1 MKEELINVL
10 VYPDGYNTT
19 VAAEWMSDDYRVRR
33 TTICETCRE
42 PLWLEY
48 DEPIAS
54 CNCGSQEWYM

>member
-1 MKEELINVL
+1 MKEELFEVF

-19 VAAEWMSDDYRVRR
+19 VPAEWMSDDYSVRK
-33 TTICETCRE
+33 TAICHVCGE

-54 CNCGSQEWYM
+54 CSCGSQEWYD